1 MQRRRVNVNP
11 NTTYS
16 LRQLVAADCGDYQAL
31 RMEGLRR
38 CSEFFRVAPED
49 ESNLS
54 FEFLM
59 ERLASSFTVAAFV
72 DEVMSGIASLTPMTG
87 KKLDHKALLWGMY
100 VREEVSGRG
109 IGKAIIEALL
119 DHGRTRYDS
128 IQLTVVCTNS
138 RALHL
143 YETCGF
149 KLYATEP
156 RAIRQGSEFVDEAYM
171 RFSNENYTSAVLKN
185 RRARESDSSQTVT

>member
-1 MQRRRVNVNP
+1 MQRRKEEVNP
-11 NTTYS
+11 NTAYS
-16 LRQLVAADCGDYQAL
+16 LRQLVAVDCAEYQAL

-49 ESNLS
+49 ESDLS
-54 FEFLM
+54 YEFLA
-59 ERLASSFTVAAFV
+59 ERLATSFTVGAFV
-72 DEVMSGIASLTPMTG
+72 DEAMSGIASLTQVTG

-100 VREEVSGRG
+100 VREEVSNRG
-109 IGKAIIEALL
+109 IGKALIEALL
-119 DHGRTRYDS
+119 DHGRTRYES
-128 IQLTVVCTNS
+128 ILLTAVHTNS

-156 RAIRQGSEFVDEAYM
+156 RSIRQGLAFVDEAYM
-171 RFSNENYTSAVLKN
+171 RFSNESYTSAVSKN
-185 RRARESDSSQTVT
+185 RHALGRDSRRTVP